1 MYKDHFIK
9 AIERTYRLK
18 ISLDS
23 PLVDSSETYIVP
35 GVYEDLKR
43 LLITEF
49 PDFHSGSLAFNC
61 HKVSYYMK
69 SVLEKYFGTELYLTI
84 GYITMEAYNYFSLD
98 QEKISALLNRT
109 YSIDDKVI
117 PFHVWLTLPSLE
129 IIDFTFGQSFASNS
143 EEQIPLNE
151 FLFRHPDN
159 LIGSLKY
166 IPVLIGED
174 FLSKIGVLKEE
185 FTD

>member
-1 MYKDHFIK
+1 MYKDHFIE

-18 ISLDS
+18 ISLDT
-23 PLVDSSETYIVP
+23 PIIDSSETYIVP

-43 LLITEF
+43 LLETEF

-69 SVLEKYFGTELYLTI
+69 SVLEKYFRTELYLTI
-84 GYITMEAYNYFSLD
+84 GYFAVESKNSFYLD
-98 QEKISALLNRT
+98 EEI
-109 YSIDDKVI
+109 IDTLFNKSYPIEDKGI

-129 IIDFTFGQSFASNS
+129 IIDFTFGQSFAFNS
-143 EEQIPLNE
+143 EEQIPLDE

-166 IPVLIGED
+166 VPVLIGED